1 MADANARIRISK
13 ESLTCLAGAEAIQD
27 TKVKSVLLQLATGYK
42 LMADR
47 IEDADDTRS
56 TRNGTQQSVKAD

>member
-1 MADANARIRISK
+1 MPPRESVYRRKSK
-13 ESLTCLAGAEAIQD
+13 TFLAGAEVVQD

-47 IEDADDTRS
+47 IEDAHDVRKDDTR
-56 TRNGTQQSVKAD
+56 QAVKAD

>member
-1 MADANARIRISK
+1 MPPR
-13 ESLTCLAGAEAIQD
+13 ESVYRRKSETCSAGAEVIRD
-27 TKVKSVLLQLATGYK
+27 TKVKSVLLQIATGYK

-47 IEDADDTRS
+47 VEDADDTRS